1 MFSKAVVMLVEV
13 KELIVH
19 NLDVMQFMD
28 ILGLEL
34 VDIIDLF
41 DEEIA
46 ANMDEFLDATT

>member
-1 MFSKAVVMLVEV
+1 MLAEI

-19 NLDVMQFMD
+19 NLDVMEFMD

-34 VDIIDLF
+34 VDIIHLF

-46 ANMDEFLDATT
+46 ENMEDFLNATT